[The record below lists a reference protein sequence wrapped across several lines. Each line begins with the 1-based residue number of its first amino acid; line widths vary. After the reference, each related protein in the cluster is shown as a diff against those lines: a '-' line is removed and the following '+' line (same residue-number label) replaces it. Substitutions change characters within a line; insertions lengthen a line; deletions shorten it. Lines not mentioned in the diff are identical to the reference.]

1 MATKVVQDLWILE
14 DSGIVVFSRVFNPK
28 VNEQLFGAL
37 MTALNTFANE
47 LASGGLTSFELSE
60 MRFTL
65 LKTTYNNQRY
75 LFVCKKKK
83 KVNTKK
89 VMDEILLIKDK
100 FFEIYGNKL
109 EKWDGDVNLFTD
121 FEAQIED
128 SLEETIKKF
137 QKAFW

>member
-1 MATKVVQDLWILE
+1 LATKVVQDLWILE

-37 MTALNTFANE
+37 MTALNTFASE

-65 LKTTYNNQRY
+65 LKTNYNSQRY
-75 LFVCKKKK
+75 LFVCNSSK

-100 FFEIYGNKL
+100 FFEIYGKKL
-109 EKWDGDVNLFTD
+109 EKWDGDVNLFSD
-121 FEAQIED
+121 FETQIED